1 MKAFPIFVKLQGRK
15 ALLVGGG
22 DAAVAK
28 ARLLLAAG
36 ARPVVV
42 TPEPDRQ
49 FIAWAEERRVELRH
63 REFHSEDLYDC
74 AILISAT
81 DDLETD
87 TKIARTARGHGLPV
101 NVVDRPALSDFTM
114 PAIVERGPVTV
125 AISTGGAAPVLA
137 RQVRGLIETAL
148 PKNLGQLATFIDSFR
163 DAVKSVLTTPVQRR
177 KFWDRFLSSTAARQ
191 VLSGDTQAAR
201 QSIIADLNR
210 SAAGEVQGRVA
221 IVGAGPGDPELL
233 TRKAHRLLQEADVI
247 VHDRLV
253 SDDILDLARRD
264 ARRVYVGKARSAHF
278 RSQDQINAIL
288 VDEARAGHLVIRL
301 KGGDPFIFGRGG
313 EEAEHLHAAG
323 IEVETVPGIT
333 AAAGCAAAAGFPLTH
348 RDHASAVTFLSGQG
362 KGGAEADIDWAS
374 LAGSRHTLAVY
385 MGLDTA
391 AASRDALI
399 THGRGADTPVAIVEN
414 GTLPD
419 QRVIRGR
426 LAELPELLAVHAVA
440 SPALIY
446 IGEVTL
452 AGAPILTTTADAPL
466 AAAV

>member
-28 ARLLLAAG
+28 ARLLLAAE

-42 TPEPDRQ
+42 TPEPDPQ
-49 FIAWAEERRVELRH
+49 FTAWTEEGVVELRQ
-63 REFHSEDLYDC
+63 REFHSEDLYDS
-74 AILISAT
+74 AILIAAT
-81 DDLETD
+81 EDLDTD
-87 TKIARTARGHGLPV
+87 TKVARTARGHGLPV

-114 PAIVERGPVTV
+114 PAIVERGPITV

-148 PKNLGQLATFIDSFR
+148 PKNFGQLAIFIDSFR
-163 DAVKSVLTTPVQRR
+163 DAVKAVLTTTVQRR
-177 KFWDRFLSSTAARQ
+177 KFWDRFLTSTAARQ
-191 VLSGDTQAAR
+191 VLAGDEQAAR
-201 QSIIADLNR
+201 QSIIAELNR
-210 SAAGEVQGRVA
+210 SAAGDVQGRVA

-233 TRKAHRLLQEADVI
+233 TRKAHRLLQQADVI

-253 SDDILDLARRD
+253 SSDILDLARRD

-278 RSQDQINAIL
+278 RTQDQINEIL
-288 VDEARAGHLVIRL
+288 VNEALAGQLVIRL

-313 EEAEHLHAAG
+313 EEADHLRAAG
-323 IEVETVPGIT
+323 VEVETVPGIT
-333 AAAGCAAAAGFPLTH
+333 AASGCAAAAGFPLTH

-362 KGGAEADIDWAS
+362 KGGTDADIDWAS

-385 MGLDTA
+385 MGIDTA

-399 THGRGADTPVAIVEN
+399 AHGRAPDTPVAIVEN
-414 GTLPD
+414 GTLAD

-426 LAELPELLAVHAVA
+426 LSDLPELLAAHAVA

-452 AGAPILTTTADAPL
+452 AGAPATTEITDAPL